1 MKNLKRVSKELGET
15 MTEEACS
22 SRCLEFFDTDNSVQ
36 ELREMIER
44 ADTDGDGAITPE
56 VRPTSVCMNS
66 ACIRWNRRGLLQHHD
81 KEDVSIGLNRFLQG
95 W

>member
-66 ACIRWNRRGLLQHHD
+66 ASAGTV
-81 KEDVSIGLNRFLQG
+81 EDFYNIMTKKTFP
-95 W
+95 